1 MFENRPCLLPG
12 GVFRPSAVGG
22 VRSRGQRRAAWDRN
36 GVDAGASPDPTR
48 SGPVPEPRSRIPG
61 TIGAGYEAGPA
72 AAAAFPPTVEPASAA
87 VTEPGGSGPAAAV
100 VSASAAG
107 PASAAVSRAAA
118 VTAPGGSDASAA
130 SGAAI
135 LPAWLLGPSVGSVPS
150 MIVAG
155 VLTAW
160 SPRLQMPT
168 ARAAA
173 DAASRAPAATSDLRP
188 DRFLCRPP
196 LPLPLP
202 LSPPAIRIGS
212 ATVDRLATS
221 RSSLLASSRA
231 LSIPARVASASDDS
245 FGVRGPPSRLGSW
258 HRSAR
263 ATRST
268 WRLLRLA
275 SAASLSPHST
285 GRSPSLWSTCAVL
298 SWQWAMPR
306 SWRSATTAASAATP
320 AARSAG
326 SVSGR
331 VAQVSELTN
340 SVCMARPPSGV
351 STMSTNRTTP
361 GWSRLLSISASRS
374 MSPAR
379 SARTCLTA
387 ISRSAD
393 RLTVTAATARLPR
406 FGRCHRMLV
415 GLAPCTCQQNT

>member
-1 MFENRPCLLPG
+1 MPRLL
-12 GVFRPSAVGG
+12 
-22 VRSRGQRRAAWDRN
+22 RAAM
-36 GVDAGASPDPTR
+36 
-48 SGPVPEPRSRIPG
+48 
-61 TIGAGYEAGPA
+61 
-72 AAAAFPPTVEPASAA
+72 
-87 VTEPGGSGPAAAV
+87 
-100 VSASAAG
+100 
-107 PASAAVSRAAA
+107 
-118 VTAPGGSDASAA
+118 
-130 SGAAI
+130 
-135 LPAWLLGPSVGSVPS
+135 LPAWLLDPSVGSVPS
-150 MIVAG
+150 MIVTG

-173 DAASRAPAATSDLRP
+173 DAASRAPAAMSDLRL

-196 LPLPLP
+196 LPLP
-202 LSPPAIRIGS
+202 PPAVRIGS
-212 ATVDRLATS
+212 ATVDRLGTS

-231 LSIPARVASASDDS
+231 LSLPARVASASDDS
-245 FGVRGPPSRLGSW
+245 FGVRGPPPRLGSW

-263 ATRST
+263 ATRSAR
-268 WRLLRLA
+268 RLLRLA

-285 GRSPSLWSTCAVL
+285 GRSPSPWSTCAVL

-326 SVSGR
+326 SVRGR

-351 STMSTNRTTP
+351 STVPMNRTTP

-379 SARTCLTA
+379 SAGTCLTA
-387 ISRSAD
+387 INRSAD
-393 RLTVTAATARLPR
+393 RLTVTAATARSPR
-406 FGRCHRMLV
+406 FGGWCHRMLV
-415 GLAPCTCQQNT
+415 GLVPCTYQQNTRNSLIMQYLGCESCSVA